1 MITKDYKNGAYKT
14 RKAGKGATVVSEPS
28 ILCQTITGLLSGF
41 ILGAPI
47 AFYIITNYSGV

>member
-1 MITKDYKNGAYKT
+1 MITPDYKNGAYKA
-14 RKAGKGATVVSEPS
+14 RKRGKGATVASEPS

-41 ILGAPI
+41 ILGAPV